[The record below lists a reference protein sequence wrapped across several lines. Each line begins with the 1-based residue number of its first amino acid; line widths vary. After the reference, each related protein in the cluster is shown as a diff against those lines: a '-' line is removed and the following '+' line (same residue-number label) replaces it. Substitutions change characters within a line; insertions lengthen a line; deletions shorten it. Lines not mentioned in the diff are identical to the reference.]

1 MLGDVK
7 MRMSLSHTCSGKPK
21 WQQRKCLVRSVTN
34 KILHALD
41 ASLDAVISL
50 AGSDCGD
57 DK

>member
-7 MRMSLSHTCSGKPK
+7 MRMSLWHTCSGKPK
-21 WQQRKCLVRSVTN
+21 RQWRKCLVRPVTN
-34 KILHALD
+34 KILRAP
-41 ASLDAVISL
+41 DAVIQL